1 MCGLADNK
9 KDGVS
14 DASGFKPRK
23 VQSEFL
29 FLCVKDE
36 KRRKK
41 NNEKKVKQNFR
52 SVKKLPD
59 ANF

>member
-41 NNEKKVKQNFR
+41 IMKKR
-52 SVKKLPD
+52 
-59 ANF
+59 

>member
-14 DASGFKPRK
+14 DVSGFKPRK

-41 NNEKKVKQNFR
+41 IMKKR
-52 SVKKLPD
+52 
-59 ANF
+59 